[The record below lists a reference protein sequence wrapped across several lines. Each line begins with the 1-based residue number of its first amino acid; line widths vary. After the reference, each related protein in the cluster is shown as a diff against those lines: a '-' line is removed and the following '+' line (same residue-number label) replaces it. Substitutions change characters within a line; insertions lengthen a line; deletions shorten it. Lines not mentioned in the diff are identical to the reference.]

1 MLRCFALTLAV
12 LPFSGFAQ
20 DTASGAL
27 ALAAQ
32 PAAAPVHRMAGS
44 SPGSPNPKISGATHL
59 RPLGFVPD
67 LLFDGERDPLGATAL
82 NRNETTVQNY
92 RVAEGTKAYQLT
104 IGQGVYWSWGGEI
117 PWPRTLVKGETV
129 HFQGSFY
136 FPSATF
142 DWTSN
147 GEGAHLK
154 FLRFR
159 TESASGANEG
169 YQDIYIDNAWAS
181 GPARDGHLKHIF
193 EGSAAWTDSG
203 VNLAKDRWE
212 TIEFQVTFDDVPVDA
227 GGQGRV
233 RLWRYNGN
241 QMQLIL
247 DITDRKTLVS
257 PTSVAV
263 LMYVFSYWNG
273 GSPQNNVMQADRLV
287 LQFDQSRL
295 VETDAQGNKIIGG
308 VGAAGAL
315 FRDGFE

>member
-1 MLRCFALTLAV
+1 MLRSLALMLAV
-12 LPFSGFAQ
+12 LPFPAVAKEP
-20 DTASGAL
+20 ASSAS
-27 ALAAQ
+27 ALAAEQ
-32 PAAAPVHRMAGS
+32 ATASTHRMAGW
-44 SPGSPNPKISGATHL
+44 SPGLSNTKISGASHL

-67 LLFDGERDPLGATAL
+67 LLFDGERDPVGATAL

-104 IGQGVYWSWGGEI
+104 IARGVDWSWGGEI
-117 PWPRTLVKGETV
+117 TWPRTLVKGETV

-147 GEGAHLK
+147 AEGAHLK

-203 VNLAKDRWE
+203 VNLVKDRWE
-212 TIEFQVTFDDVPVDA
+212 TVEFQVTFDDVPVDA

-263 LMYVFSYWNG
+263 FMYVFSYWNG
-273 GSPQNNVMQADRLV
+273 GSPQDNVMQADRLV

-295 VETDAQGNKIIGG
+295 VETDAHGNKIIGG
-308 VGAAGAL
+308 VSAVGAL